1 MSTKMAAAN
10 NNDPLQ
16 DRFIGMFSYGS
27 NNEQQLRARVHS
39 PRLRGRPAYLD
50 GYVRVFGFKS
60 PPWSGSVASVAPKV
74 GGRVYGRF
82 YLMTPE
88 EMEILDL
95 YEAVKLGALSTR
107 RSDIRTQAVMV
118 NVCVALEGSKVE
130 DGDGDD
136 DDNTNATSGSND
148 VASSAITY
156 IMSQRLVQTYVPP
169 SPQYLTAVYRTLTSS
184 FPEFLD
190 RPLEICDY
198 TGGKRFDWTYPG
210 VRGLPLEAFLLEV
223 GLREDPPWTFPTVLK
238 SLTDRLASAG
248 ITTTDELCE
257 AATSGVLLSKL
268 AAAAAAAAG
277 AAAAAAVAAA
287 ATGTAETPANTAA
300 TAADSSAEKLH
311 SGGGAGSAGGGSGG
325 GGGHGALPTES
336 EAGGRS
342 EEYSEWAEAL
352 RNLQSRATVAD
363 FTEQTVDIIA
373 RIVSGQ
379 HK

>member
-1 MSTKMAAAN
+1 MNTTMAAAN
-10 NNDPLQ
+10 NDDPLQ

-60 PPWSGSVASVAPKV
+60 PPWGGSVASVAPKE

-95 YEAVKLGALSTR
+95 YEAVKLGGYSKE
-107 RSDIRTQAVMV
+107 AVMV
-118 NVCVALEGSKVE
+118 NVCVALEGGKVKDG

-136 DDNTNATSGSND
+136 NTDATSGSND

-156 IMSQRLVQTYVPP
+156 IMSQHLVQTYVPP

-198 TGGKRFDWTYPG
+198 TGGKRSDWTYPG

-238 SLTDRLASAG
+238 PLTDRLASLNG
-248 ITTTDELCE
+248 
-257 AATSGVLLSKL
+257 TSAVWLLIHFAFCNAFTRWSMFLFRRL
-268 AAAAAAAAG
+268 AAAAAPAS
-277 AAAAAAVAAA
+277 AVS
-287 ATGTAETPANTAA
+287 TERAETPANTAA
-300 TAADSSAEKLH
+300 IAADSSAENLH
-311 SGGGAGSAGGGSGG
+311 GGGGAESAGGGGG
-325 GGGHGALPTES
+325 GGGGGGALPTES

-352 RNLQSRATVAD
+352 KNLQSRATVAD